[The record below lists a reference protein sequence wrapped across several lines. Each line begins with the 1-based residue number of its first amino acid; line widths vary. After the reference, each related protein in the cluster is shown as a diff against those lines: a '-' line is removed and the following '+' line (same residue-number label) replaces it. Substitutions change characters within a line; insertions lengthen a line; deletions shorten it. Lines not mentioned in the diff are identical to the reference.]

1 MAKPPAE
8 APTEVE
14 TLNGQVAALESANR
28 AANDALRVAEG
39 NVATA
44 RRKVRPPLDLN
55 NIFQRPFGMAP
66 PVVPIAQDAARRPTP
81 AKKGEI
87 KLRPVHPNV
96 GIAAGYR
103 KKLDELVKE
112 MAGSFDYWLQAAYK
126 KNEPVIAQDATP
138 AAELQDA
145 VNKLARRWQHR
156 FDEAAPELARFFAK
170 AAYRRNT
177 DELMAILKRGGFTV
191 QFKMTPAMRDIFRAT
206 VEANVQLIKSI
217 PSEYL
222 TQVQGS
228 VMRSV
233 QAGRDLGA
241 LAKDLEDHYGVSKRR
256 AAFIARS
263 QNNLATSSMTAARQT
278 ELGIN
283 KAGWLHSHGGKEPR
297 RTHVANSGKTYDPAK
312 GWYDPEA
319 YRVKGGGFRGEWI
332 LPGQLPGCKCVS
344 YSIIK
349 GFS

>member
-14 TLNGQVAALESANR
+14 TLKGQIATLEIANR
-28 AANDALRVAEG
+28 AANDALRIAEG

-44 RRKVRPPLDLN
+44 RRRAPPPINLN
-55 NIFQRPFGMAP
+55 NIFERPFGMAAP
-66 PVVPIAQDAARRPTP
+66 AAAIAQDAKPKAL
-81 AKKGEI
+81 KKGEI

-96 GIAAGYR
+96 GIASGYR
-103 KKLDELVKE
+103 KKLEELVKE
-112 MAGSFDYWLQAAYK
+112 MAGSFDYWLKASYK
-126 KNEPVIAQDATP
+126 KNEPIIAQDATP
-138 AAELQDA
+138 ARELQEA
-145 VNKLARRWQHR
+145 VEKLARRWQGR
-156 FDEAAPELARFFAK
+156 FDEAAPLLARYFAK

-177 DELMAILKRGGFTV
+177 DELMAILKRAGFSV
-191 QFKMTPAMRDIFRAT
+191 QFKMTPAMRDIFHAT

-241 LAKDLEDHYGVSKRR
+241 LAKDLEEHFGVSKRR
-256 AAFIARS
+256 AANIALS

-283 KAGWLHSHGGKEPR
+283 KATWLHSHGGKEPR
-297 RTHVANSGKTYDPAK
+297 RTHVANSGKPYDPAK

-344 YSIIK
+344 ASIIK